1 MGDSGSRGGGG
12 KSRGVFPQTFP
23 VWSLLLLL
31 LLLLLPSLLGDPSHP
46 LSLPVAPCID
56 LIVNKWRPLTFE
68 QCGQAQ
74 GRDTIAP
81 EERCGVHNTLDTA
94 CSICPLVHLR
104 REDGIRLILAVSPPW
119 WGRMPCRLTSRK
131 VTYHHLRQ
139 CTPLHVSTDLQCVHE
154 VWLHTIM

>member
-1 MGDSGSRGGGG
+1 MDPREGEGRVG
-12 KSRGVFPQTFP
+12 GVFPQTFP

-31 LLLLLPSLLGDPSHP
+31 LLLLLLPASLGDPSLP

-74 GRDTIAP
+74 GRDIIAA
-81 EERCGVHNTLDTA
+81 EEQRGLHYTLDTA
-94 CSICPLVHLR
+94 CSNCPLVHLR

-119 WGRMPCRLTSRK
+119 GRMPCRWTSRK
-131 VTYHHLRQ
+131 VIS
-139 CTPLHVSTDLQCVHE
+139 PAACVRTRPYTSLE
-154 VWLHTIM
+154 ISSLA